1 MKESLSEALDSLE
14 PLTKKAAEALR
25 RYHEA
30 KSNGS
35 SVENI
40 ERLRLEAESLF
51 QAISDYQSG
60 VLGAAQAT
68 RH

>member
-1 MKESLSEALDSLE
+1 MKVSISEALVSVE
-14 PLTKKAAEALR
+14 PLTQKATESLR

-35 SVENI
+35 SAENI